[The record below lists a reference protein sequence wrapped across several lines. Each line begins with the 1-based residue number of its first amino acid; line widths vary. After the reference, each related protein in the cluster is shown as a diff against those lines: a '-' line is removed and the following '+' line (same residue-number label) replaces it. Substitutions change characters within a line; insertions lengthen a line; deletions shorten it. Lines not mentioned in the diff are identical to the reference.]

1 MPSLRPLFQRFLD
14 ITHQRSDL
22 SGRNF
27 QKIYGRERGVH
38 VHISTLSD
46 DTNNSHKVS
55 QMNEKEIRKTTEL
68 RMSTE
73 TDIEF
78 GQLPTKPSST
88 WSLPER
94 GTPVRDYTRPAA
106 T

>member
-1 MPSLRPLFQRFLD
+1 MPSLKPFFQHFLD

-27 QKIYGRERGVH
+27 QKIQGRESGVH
-38 VHISTLSD
+38 VHISTLGN
-46 DTNNSHKVS
+46 DTKNSHKGS
-55 QMNEKEIRKTTEL
+55 RMNEKEIRKTTEL

-73 TDIEF
+73 TDLEF

-94 GTPVRDYTRPAA
+94 GTSVRDHTRPAP

>member
-1 MPSLRPLFQRFLD
+1 MPSLRPLFRRFLD

-22 SGRNF
+22 SGRTF
-27 QKIYGRERGVH
+27 QKIQGRESGVH

-46 DTNNSHKVS
+46 NTKNSHKVS
-55 QMNEKEIRKTTEL
+55 RMNGNEIRKTTEL

-73 TDIEF
+73 TDLEF

-94 GTPVRDYTRPAA
+94 GTLARDHTRSAA